1 MNKHIAIGR
10 LTRDPELRAT
20 QSGRQVATFRLAV
33 DRRVKKGAEQT
44 ADFFDY
50 VAFDERAKFVAERL
64 KKGMKIL
71 VESRPQNNNYTKQD
85 GTKVYGNEDYVENIE
100 FVESRKEAEEAAESA
115 ESDAPA
121 AQTAEYTQDD
131 ELPF

>member
-33 DRRVKKGAEQT
+33 DRRTKKDGEQS

-50 VAFDERAKFVAERL
+50 VAFDERAKFVAAYL
-64 KKGMKIL
+64 HKGSKIL

-85 GTKVYGNEDYVENIE
+85 GTKVYGYEDYVENIE
-100 FVESRKEAEEAAESA
+100 FVESRREAEGSTENAEIGA
-115 ESDAPA
+115 GEM
-121 AQTAEYTQDD
+121 TEYINDG

>member
-10 LTRDPELRAT
+10 LTKDPELRAT

-33 DRRVKKGAEQT
+33 DRRVKKDGEQN

-50 VAFDERAKFVAERL
+50 VAFDDKAKFIATHL
-64 KKGMKIL
+64 HKGSKIL

-85 GTKVYGNEDYVENIE
+85 GTKVYGTEDYVENIE
-100 FVESRKEAEEAAESA
+100 FVESRREAEEAAESA